1 MPTKIAVA
9 CGVVLM
15 AGALAAQTLPPNPA
29 GVFAAHTHL
38 ITADLAASTA
48 FWSAAGS
55 TPAQIGTMNGVRM
68 PGLYVMF
75 QLNRGRGAAANAA
88 AAVPAPESSVGSVVE
103 AIGIKVKNLKETVG
117 KLSALGATPDA
128 GPAAGTVSVMSPEK
142 VKVLLTEDP
151 SMAAPS
157 TAMTNEWLM
166 KVPSPAE
173 AAAWYQKWFGASIA
187 TQGADTVAR
196 IPGMN
201 LHFVQTTAPMA
212 GTHGRA
218 LDHIGFDVVDLP
230 ALVTKMQAEGVT
242 VNTPY
247 RTMSLGFL
255 TGIAF
260 VTDPWGT
267 YIELNQGYDGH

>member
-1 MPTKIAVA
+1 MATRTVFT
-9 CGVVLM
+9 CGALLG
-15 AGALAAQTLPPNPA
+15 AAALAAQTMPPNAA

-38 ITADLAASTA
+38 ITTDLAASTG
-48 FWSAAGS
+48 FWSAVGGA
-55 TPAQIGTMNGVRM
+55 PAQIGTMNGVRL

-75 QLNRGRGAAANAA
+75 QLNRGRGANSPPAA
-88 AAVPAPESSVGSVVE
+88 PPPPPESSVGSVVE
-103 AIGIKVKNLKETVG
+103 AIGIKVRNLRST
-117 KLSALGATPDA
+117 LAHLAALGVNPQTSASA
-128 GPAAGTVSVMSPEK
+128 GPFSVLSPEG

-151 SMAAPS
+151 SIAAES
-157 TAMTNEWLM
+157 TTNEWLM
-166 KVPSPAE
+166 RVPSPGD
-173 AAAWYQKWFGASIA
+173 AAAWYQKWFGASIVTRGGDVIA
-187 TQGADTVAR
+187 Q

-201 LHFVQTTAPMA
+201 LHFVQTTAPAA

-218 LDHIGFDVVDLP
+218 LDHIGFDVIDLP
-230 ALVTKMQAEGVT
+230 ALVTKMQEAGVT